1 VDGEQ
6 VAPDPERGSRV
17 WSGSSFELVESK
29 LHPPPTRP
37 GFVPRTVLVNLL
49 LALDAKALI
58 CLVAPAGYGKTTV
71 LAQWAQHR
79 GRRVGWVSVDRRDN
93 DPVVLL
99 TYIAA
104 AVDRVEPI
112 DPGVFGALTS
122 PGASLAA
129 TVVPRLAAAVS
140 SMTQPVALV
149 LDHAE
154 VLSNWECLHMVA
166 ELAAQ
171 LPKGSQ
177 LLLASRATLPL
188 PVALLR
194 AQGQLVEIGVEE
206 LAMDQQ
212 EAHALLEGAGVQL
225 VQAETTELIKRT
237 EGWPAGLYLAA
248 LALRAGGSGRGGGI
262 AFTGDDQFVAEYLRS
277 EVLARLS
284 SEQLTFLIRTSVL
297 ERMCGPLC
305 DAVLATKGS
314 DQILETLVRS
324 NLLLIP
330 LDRRGEW
337 YRYHQLFQ
345 ELLRAELDRR
355 EPELVPELQIRAAVW
370 CEANGLPELAIDQ
383 AQAAGDTDRAA
394 RLVAAATIPTY
405 AGGRIET
412 VGRWLQWFQDHGAV
426 ERHLPVA
433 VLGTFVQALLGKPA
447 AAERWAAA
455 AEHGSAVATL
465 PDGSTTESW
474 VALVRSLLC
483 RDGVDRMGAD
493 AEIAVAGLAPGSR
506 WRPSALFLKG
516 VVWVLA
522 GEPDRADPALAHT
535 IEVATKVGGLPIAS
549 VALAERAIVAM
560 QQQDWKRAATLA
572 ERASGVVE
580 AGQLDNYIMSA
591 LVYAVAARTALHQG
605 EVSRAH
611 QQLARA
617 ARLRPLLTSAI
628 PWLAV
633 QTLLEL
639 GRAWL
644 ALDDAA
650 GAKVSLRQARDILR
664 RRPDLGVLPSQ
675 AEELQS
681 KLNTIHADTKGFSS
695 LTTAELRLLPL
706 LSTHLTFAEI
716 GQRLY
721 ISRHTVKTQAISIY
735 RKLGVASRSQAVQ
748 RARQLG
754 LTG

>member
-1 VDGEQ
+1 M
-6 VAPDPERGSRV
+6 
-17 WSGSSFELVESK
+17 
-29 LHPPPTRP
+29 
-37 GFVPRTVLVNLL
+37 LVNLL

-58 CLVAPAGYGKTTV
+58 CLVAPAGYGKTTL
-71 LAQWAQHR
+71 LAQWAQDR
-79 GRRVGWVSVDRRDN
+79 GRRVGWVSLDRHDN

-112 DPGVFGALTS
+112 DPGVFHALTS

-140 SMTQPVALV
+140 SMTQPLALV
-149 LDHAE
+149 LDHME

-194 AQGQLVEIGVEE
+194 ARGQLVEIGIDE

-212 EAHALLEGAGVQL
+212 EGYALLDGAGVQL
-225 VQAETTELIKRT
+225 AQAETTELIKRT

-248 LALRAGGSGRGGGI
+248 LALRAGDSGRSGGI

-284 SEQLTFLIRTSVL
+284 SEQLTFLTRTSVL

-305 DAVLATKGS
+305 DAVLAAKGS
-314 DQILETLVRS
+314 DQVLETLVRS

-330 LDRRGEW
+330 LDRRHGW
-337 YRYHQLFQ
+337 YRYHHLFQ

-355 EPELVPELQIRAAVW
+355 EPKLVPELHVRAAVW
-370 CEANGLPELAIDQ
+370 CEANGLPELAIDH
-383 AQAAGDTDRAA
+383 AQAADDTDRAA
-394 RLVAAATIPTY
+394 RLVASATIPTY

-412 VGRWLQWFQDHGAV
+412 VGRWLQWFQDHGVV
-426 ERHLPVA
+426 EQHLPVA

-455 AEHGSAVATL
+455 TEHGAAGAL
-465 PDGSTTESW
+465 PDGSTAESW
-474 VALVRSLLC
+474 VALVRALLC

-493 AEIAVAGLAPGSR
+493 AEIAVAELAPASR
-506 WRPSALFLKG
+506 WRPPALFLEG
-516 VVWVLA
+516 VVWILA
-522 GEPDRADPALAHT
+522 GEPDRADPVLAHT
-535 IEVATKVGGLPIAS
+535 VEVATKVGGLPVAS

-572 ERASGVVE
+572 EQASGVVE
-580 AGQLDNYIMSA
+580 AGHLDNYIMSA
-591 LVYAVAARTALHQG
+591 LVYSVAARTALHQG
-605 EVSRAH
+605 KVSQAH

-633 QTLLEL
+633 QTLLEQ
-639 GRAWL
+639 GHVWL
-644 ALDDAA
+644 VLDDAA
-650 GAKVSLRQARDILR
+650 GARVVLRQAHDILR

-675 AEELQS
+675 TEELQS
-681 KLNTIHADTKGFSS
+681 KLNTLHADTKGVSS
-695 LTTAELRLLPL
+695 LSTAELRLLPL

-721 ISRHTVKTQAISIY
+721 LSHNTVKTQAISIY
-735 RKLGVASRSQAVQ
+735 RKLGVASRGQAVQ
-748 RARQLG
+748 RAQQLG
-754 LTG
+754 LSG

>member
-1 VDGEQ
+1 
-6 VAPDPERGSRV
+6 VAGDQIAPGPDRNSRV

-29 LHPPPTRP
+29 LHPPPTRL

-58 CLVAPAGYGKTTV
+58 SLVAPAGYGKTTL
-71 LAQWAQHR
+71 LAQWAQDR
-79 GRRVGWVSVDRRDN
+79 GRVGWVSVDRHDN

-104 AVDRVEPI
+104 AVDRVEAI
-112 DPGVFGALTS
+112 DPGVFQALTS

-140 SMTQPVALV
+140 SMTEPVALV

-154 VLSNWECLHMVA
+154 VLSNWECLHVVA

-188 PVALLR
+188 PVEMLR
-194 AQGQLVEIGVEE
+194 ARGQLVEIGVDE

-225 VQAETTELIKRT
+225 AQAETTELIKRT

-248 LALRAGGSGRGGGI
+248 LALRAGGSGGSGGV

-297 ERMCGPLC
+297 DRMCGPLC
-305 DAVLATKGS
+305 DAVLAAKGS
-314 DQILETLVRS
+314 DQVLETLARS

-330 LDRRGEW
+330 LDRRREW

-383 AQAAGDTDRAA
+383 AQAADDTDRAA
-394 RLVAAATIPTY
+394 RLVASATIPTY

-412 VGRWLQWFQDHGAV
+412 VGRWLQWFQDHGVV
-426 ERHLPVA
+426 EGYLPVA

-455 AEHGSAVATL
+455 TEHGAAGTL

-483 RDGVDRMGAD
+483 RDGVDRMGAN
-493 AEIAVAGLAPGSR
+493 AEIAVAGLAPTSR
-506 WRPSALFLKG
+506 WRPPALFLKG
-516 VVWVLA
+516 VVWVLV
-522 GEPDRADPALAHT
+522 GEPNRADPVLAHT
-535 IEVATKVGGLPIAS
+535 VEVATKVGGLPIAS

-560 QQQDWKRAATLA
+560 QQQNWKRAATLA
-572 ERASGVVE
+572 EQATSVVE
-580 AGQLDNYIMSA
+580 AGHLDNYIMSA

-681 KLNTIHADTKGFSS
+681 KLNTIHADIKGFSS

-721 ISRHTVKTQAISIY
+721 LSRHTVKTQAISIY
-735 RKLGVASRSQAVQ
+735 RKLGVASRSQAVH
-748 RARQLG
+748 RAQQLG